1 MRFDFRVAAAGKNL
15 GELERAGMPAV
26 AEQHHRT
33 QRRQPRRFEFSG
45 RGLAE
50 LGRQLA
56 QHADIVRGLEA
67 LGENQRLAADFVE
80 RVFQLGGA
88 IGRIDVD
95 QDQPGLGGGELGQH
109 PFRIIGRPDADAVA
123 GLEPERQQSGGEL
136 VDLVAQFAVGEPHL
150 LVPHHQRR
158 PSRMFVADRVE
169 ELADGLADQRHF
181 AGAVDIALLEGGH
194 GVSSGFVESSP
205 D

>member
-1 MRFDFRVAAAGKNL
+1 MLIGSSNCRMRRELGDALRFRRAAAGKNL
-15 GELERAGMPAV
+15 GETERAGMPAV

-45 RGLAE
+45 RGMAE

-80 RVFQLGGA
+80 RVFQLGDA

-95 QDQPGLGGGELGQH
+95 QDQAGLGGGELGQH
-109 PFRIIGRPDADAVA
+109 PFAVVGRPDADAVA
-123 GLEPERQQSGGEL
+123 GLEPERQQVRRRACRPRCAIRRRSAAPSGAARPAPAG
-136 VDLVAQFAVGEPHL
+136 PH
-150 LVPHHQRR
+150 VCRR
-158 PSRMFVADRVE
+158 PRRRTGRWSRRSAALRWRR
-169 ELADGLADQRHF
+169 GRSF
-181 AGAVDIALLEGGH
+181 A
-194 GVSSGFVESSP
+194 
-205 D
+205 

>member
-1 MRFDFRVAAAGKNL
+1 
-15 GELERAGMPAV
+15 MPTV

-33 QRRQPRRFEFSG
+33 QRRQPRRFEFAG

-50 LGRQLA
+50 IGRQLA

-80 RVFQLGGA
+80 RVFQLGDA

-109 PFRIIGRPDADAVA
+109 PFRVIGRPDADAVA
-123 GLEPERQQSGGEL
+123 GVEPKRQQSGSEL
-136 VDLVAQFAVGEPHL
+136 VDLVAQFAVGKPHL

-169 ELADGLADQRHF
+169 EAPDGLADQRHF
-181 AGAVDIALLEGGH
+181 AGAVNIALFEVGH